1 PIMDHPYI
9 CEYAKSNR
17 SSCKG
22 CKMSIS
28 KDSLRLAVMVQ
39 SPHFDG
45 KVPNWF
51 HFACFF
57 KRQRPKSVAD
67 IGHFDSLRWGDQGKI
82 REKIGG
88 GASASAD
95 GDDGDDDEPPVNLKD
110 FKVEYAKSGKSKCR
124 ACDSFIPKG
133 EVRIAGKDFDSAQAK
148 AYGPVDCWH
157 HVDCFVQRRSS
168 WNFTD
173 SCNIELISGFAGLKA
188 EDKTELKT
196 KLPYEEPAAKGK
208 KRPAKK
214 SGGAAAGAADGKD
227 EPKSKKSKLDPE
239 EAKLKTQNEEF
250 WRIRDQLERNV
261 SKAALIGLLEH
272 NSQGVPSGES
282 NLLDRVADAMLFG
295 ALAPC
300 AECKAGQ
307 LAYSSAGYK
316 CTGMLSEWA
325 KCLNVTQTPKRV
337 PFKVPAEYHDVDF
350 LKNYKY
356 KPAVRLFPK
365 TAATAQTASSALVS
379 SSGAGS
385 SSSAQPLSGT
395 LFKVVGKHLNPA
407 KKDLESSLKSLG
419 AVLTSTV
426 DAKLTA
432 LISSQKDLDSGG
444 KDFDKAKAADVHVV
458 SEAFVA
464 ACSKGGVSLMVKAHA
479 ISSWGGDVEKRLD
492 RTASRGASD
501 ADKLERK
508 FKAQTEKKIKVQ
520 VKDGSAVD
528 PDSGVADRA
537 AIVRERGKPLNA
549 MLNLVDLVRDSNSYY
564 KLQCLESESGVKRYW
579 VFRAWGRIGTTVGG
593 NKLQSFSRR
602 DYAIEN
608 FLELFEEKTGNNFFA
623 NEFKKLPN
631 RFFPVELDYGQEDD
645 SKLKLSAQKSLKCK
659 LAPQVQQLLQ
669 FIFDIDSMKQT
680 MLEFEIDLKK
690 MPLGKISK
698 RQIREAYSVLTDLS
712 NICSA
717 GGSTAQFLEASTRF
731 YSLIPHD
738 FGMRRPPM
746 LDTQEIIKAKLDMLD
761 NLLEIEVAYSM
772 IKSAHGGDGEDPLEA
787 HYKQLHSEIE
797 VLPPD
802 SEDYKRLVEYVEN
815 THAPTH
821 VAFRVK
827 VVNIFKVRREG
838 EEERFKPFKK
848 LPNRKLL
855 WHGSRR
861 TNWAGILSQGLR
873 IAPPEAPA
881 TGYMFGKG
889 VYFADMVTKSA
900 NYCATTR
907 SEPRAI
913 MLLSEVSLGNMYE
926 RTRAEFVTKLPAGY
940 QSTKGVGATM
950 PDPTQTV
957 LDSWT
962 GAEIPLGKPK
972 PAGQAG
978 LSLLYNEYIVYDV
991 SQVCQRYLF
1000 QMEFQYR

>member
-1 PIMDHPYI
+1 M
-9 CEYAKSNR
+9 ANR
-17 SSCKG
+17 RRTPLLGNPRKIFG
-22 CKMSIS
+22 MA
-28 KDSLRLAVMVQ
+28 LRLLLRFRSAALGVVDDEEAPPP
-39 SPHFDG
+39 SPARTVLHLRSPSRARLPSAASGLQCFMLPPRLPPPLLPSPSLS
-45 KVPNWF
+45 VPAAAAPGVSSRLGL
-51 HFACFF
+51 ACLALQPLSLIPLLQPPPS
-57 KRQRPKSVAD
+57 RLSVAASTAGSRLLGID
-67 IGHFDSLRWGDQGKI
+67 RKFVFCRVLRLTWDS
-82 REKIGG
+82 
-88 GASASAD
+88 
-95 GDDGDDDEPPVNLKD
+95 
-110 FKVEYAKSGKSKCR
+110 
-124 ACDSFIPKG
+124 
-133 EVRIAGKDFDSAQAK
+133 
-148 AYGPVDCWH
+148 
-157 HVDCFVQRRSS
+157 
-168 WNFTD
+168 
-173 SCNIELISGFAGLKA
+173 
-188 EDKTELKT
+188 
-196 KLPYEEPAAKGK
+196 
-208 KRPAKK
+208 
-214 SGGAAAGAADGKD
+214 
-227 EPKSKKSKLDPE
+227 
-239 EAKLKTQNEEF
+239 TQNEEF

-350 LKNYKY
+350 LKNYKCIPNSKVPNAIARRRY

-501 ADKLERK
+501 ADKLGEKRK

-549 MLNLVDLVRDSNSYY
+549 IAWSRSPGQALL
-564 KLQCLESESGVKRYW
+564 GVPGLGPHRHHS
-579 VFRAWGRIGTTVGG
+579 GG

-772 IKSAHGGDGEDPLEA
+772 IKSAHGGDGEEA
-787 HYKQLHSEIE
+787 RWRRTTSSCTLKLRSC
-797 VLPPD
+797 
-802 SEDYKRLVEYVEN
+802 R
-815 THAPTH
+815 PTL
-821 VAFRVK
+821 RTTNGWSM
-827 VVNIFKVRREG
+827 VNIFKVRREG

-861 TNWAGILSQGLR
+861 TNWAGILSQ
-873 IAPPEAPA
+873 
-881 TGYMFGKG
+881 
-889 VYFADMVTKSA
+889 
-900 NYCATTR
+900 
-907 SEPRAI
+907 
-913 MLLSEVSLGNMYE
+913 
-926 RTRAEFVTKLPAGY
+926 
-940 QSTKGVGATM
+940 
-950 PDPTQTV
+950 
-957 LDSWT
+957 
-962 GAEIPLGKPK
+962 
-972 PAGQAG
+972 
-978 LSLLYNEYIVYDV
+978 
-991 SQVCQRYLF
+991 
-1000 QMEFQYR
+1000 

>member
-1 PIMDHPYI
+1 MSAAGDFMLLSTPIT
-9 CEYAKSNR
+9 
-17 SSCKG
+17 
-22 CKMSIS
+22 
-28 KDSLRLAVMVQ
+28 Q
-39 SPHFDG
+39 
-45 KVPNWF
+45 
-51 HFACFF
+51 
-57 KRQRPKSVAD
+57 
-67 IGHFDSLRWGDQGKI
+67 
-82 REKIGG
+82 
-88 GASASAD
+88 
-95 GDDGDDDEPPVNLKD
+95 
-110 FKVEYAKSGKSKCR
+110 
-124 ACDSFIPKG
+124 G

-196 KLPYEEPAAKGK
+196 KLPYEEPAAKG
-208 KRPAKK
+208 
-214 SGGAAAGAADGKD
+214 SGG
-227 EPKSKKSKLDPE
+227 SE
-239 EAKLKTQNEEF
+239 EVGRRGSRRRGRQGRAEVEEKQIGPGRGQAEEF

-549 MLNLVDLVRDSNSYY
+549 MLKPGGPAIPTTSCSAWSRSPGSSATG
-564 KLQCLESESGVKRYW
+564 CSGPG
-579 VFRAWGRIGTTVGG
+579 GRIGTTVGG

-926 RTRAEFVTKLPAGY
+926 RTRAEF
-940 QSTKGVGATM
+940 STKGVGATM